1 MEHLHSRM
9 PYAQW
14 RLQVFHQLFLSSCSS
29 SPAFLSRRVHSNSS
43 YNAEPSTG
51 EGNKNNTNKIHDNA
65 SKTGSTKRLS
75 QLLPQSP
82 LITNPNPGRA
92 LRHRK
97 KRLPTPDDL
106 SEISNNPW
114 AVALASPVRMCNVT
128 GTRIPRALLT
138 EWGLVEEPARE
149 STPEPDPISA
159 PASDSYFN
167 AESNTQVHTP
177 RPKRLENKVKDN
189 KLWILPLSLLKDD
202 VVKKEGK
209 DNRPHLK
216 FRMLDR
222 NYILQTI
229 TNAERRKTKQKN
241 FIANLIPHR
250 WKPPLG
256 PLNAEHQKR
265 LAWRADMPDFVLGV
279 KRREALKQL
288 KHVSDLLDSKNKSH
302 ARWMSFDVQKPYS
315 GKTLVEGLITEGLA
329 GKEVHHGLE
338 TGVFLVLGDGSG
350 SGAGDAYEPANF
362 PESVALPGIDRKVP
376 IFDLTRLLSQAELEE
391 IRAYHVRFQKFG
403 AFFKPS
409 RQPCIDAVLALWNLE
424 GYIREAT
431 S

>member
-14 RLQVFHQLFLSSCSS
+14 RLQVFYQLFLSSGASS
-29 SPAFLSRRVHSNSS
+29 SAFLSRRVHSSSS
-43 YNAEPSTG
+43 YNAEPSTR
-51 EGNKNNTNKIHDNA
+51 EANINNTNKNHDNEA
-65 SKTGSTKRLS
+65 NPGSTKRFS

-82 LITNPNPGRA
+82 LITNPNPGLA

-97 KRLPTPDDL
+97 KRLPTADDL
-106 SEISNNPW
+106 SEIRNNPW

-128 GTRIPRALLT
+128 GTRMPRALLT

-149 STPEPDPISA
+149 STSELDAISA
-159 PASDSYFN
+159 AASDTNSN

-177 RPKRLENKVKDN
+177 RPKRLEKKFKDN

-202 VVKKEGK
+202 VVKEGK

-229 TNAERRKTKQKN
+229 TNANGRKTKQKN
-241 FIANLIPHR
+241 FIANLVPHR

-265 LAWRADMPDFVLGV
+265 LAWRADMPDFVLEV
-279 KRREALKQL
+279 KRREVLKHL
-288 KHVSDLLDSKNKSH
+288 KHVSDALGSKNKSH

-315 GKTLVEGLITEGLA
+315 GETLVEGLMTEALA
-329 GKEVHHGLE
+329 GKEVPEGLE
-338 TGVFLVLGDGSG
+338 SGVFLVLGDGSG
-350 SGAGDAYEPANF
+350 AGGAGDADEAAAF
-362 PESVALPGIDRKVP
+362 PEFVALPGSSRKVP
-376 IFDLTRLLSQAELEE
+376 IFNLTRLLSQAELEE
-391 IRAYHVRFQKFG
+391 IRTYHDRFQKFG

-409 RQPCIDAVLALWNLE
+409 RQLCIDAVLALWNLE
-424 GYIREAT
+424 GYVREAT
-431 S
+431 G

>member
-14 RLQVFHQLFLSSCSS
+14 RLQVFYQLFLSSCSS
-29 SPAFLSRRVHSNSS
+29 SPAFLSRRVHSSSS

-51 EGNKNNTNKIHDNA
+51 EANKNNTNKNYDNA
-65 SKTGSTKRLS
+65 SNTGSTKRLS

-128 GTRIPRALLT
+128 GTRMPRALLT

-149 STPEPDPISA
+149 STSEPDPISA
-159 PASDSYFN
+159 PASDSNSN

-241 FIANLIPHR
+241 FIANLVPHR

-265 LAWRADMPDFVLGV
+265 LAWRA
-279 KRREALKQL
+279 
-288 KHVSDLLDSKNKSH
+288 
-302 ARWMSFDVQKPYS
+302 
-315 GKTLVEGLITEGLA
+315 
-329 GKEVHHGLE
+329 
-338 TGVFLVLGDGSG
+338 
-350 SGAGDAYEPANF
+350 
-362 PESVALPGIDRKVP
+362 
-376 IFDLTRLLSQAELEE
+376 
-391 IRAYHVRFQKFG
+391 
-403 AFFKPS
+403 
-409 RQPCIDAVLALWNLE
+409 
-424 GYIREAT
+424 
-431 S
+431 

>member
-1 MEHLHSRM
+1 MEHLHSRI

-14 RLQVFHQLFLSSCSS
+14 RLQVFYQLFLSSCSS
-29 SPAFLSRRVHSNSS
+29 SPAFLSRRVHSSSS

-51 EGNKNNTNKIHDNA
+51 EANKNNTNKNHDNA
-65 SKTGSTKRLS
+65 SNLGSTKRLS
-75 QLLPQSP
+75 QVLPQSP

-97 KRLPTPDDL
+97 KRLPTPDDF
-106 SEISNNPW
+106 SEISHNPW

-128 GTRIPRALLT
+128 GTRMPRALLT

-159 PASDSYFN
+159 PASDSN
-167 AESNTQVHTP
+167 SESNTQVHTP
-177 RPKRLENKVKDN
+177 RPKRLEKKVKDN

-229 TNAERRKTKQKN
+229 TNADGRKTKQKN
-241 FIANLIPHR
+241 FIVNLVPHR

-265 LAWRADMPDFVLGV
+265 LAWRADMPVFVLGV

-288 KHVSDLLDSKNKSH
+288 KHVSDVLDSKNKSH

-315 GKTLVEGLITEGLA
+315 GETLVEGLMTEGLA
-329 GKEVHHGLE
+329 GKEVPHGLE
-338 TGVFLVLGDGSG
+338 SGVFLVLGDGSG
-350 SGAGDAYEPANF
+350 SGAGDAYEPAYF
-362 PESVALPGIDRKVP
+362 PEFVALPGSGRKVP

-391 IRAYHVRFQKFG
+391 IRAYHSRFQKFG

-409 RQPCIDAVLALWNLE
+409 RQFCIDAVLALWNLE
-424 GYIREAT
+424 GYVREAT
-431 S
+431 G